1 MNSATSSK
9 PLSLVTALAI
19 VVAASSFALVTA
31 QTQSLGTN
39 AKDRASQQRPRTT
52 EPRTVAKTGSGMPGE
67 AAPQTDAAG
76 VAQSGRAGV
85 DGEDSEV
92 VSIYTNFFTT
102 YRLGPEDVISVS
114 VFGQER
120 YSRNAITIPPS
131 GKISL
136 ALIPGGLFING
147 KTTEEVEELIKKKYD
162 EYIIDPQV
170 SVSLDKAASY
180 RYSILG
186 DVGQPGVR
194 LMSHRMTVTEAIAES
209 GGVLTTG
216 DRSKVVVLRR
226 QKDGTMSQIPVNVA
240 AIYKGKAADS
250 TFLLPGDQILVPGN
264 RMKSIQKILGLV
276 QTASFARIFTGL

>member
-1 MNSATSSK
+1 MNSAISSR
-9 PLSLVTALAI
+9 PLRLITALAF
-19 VVAASSFALVTA
+19 VVVASSFAGVTA
-31 QTQSLGTN
+31 QTQSGGSN
-39 AKDRASQQRPRTT
+39 ARNPASQQRPRTT
-52 EPRTVAKTGSGMPGE
+52 EPKTVAKTGSGMPGE

-76 VAQSGRAGV
+76 VAQSGKAGV
-85 DGEDSEV
+85 DGEEGEV
-92 VSIYTNFFTT
+92 VNIYTNFFTT

-114 VFGQER
+114 VFGQDR

-147 KTTEEVEELIKKKYD
+147 KTTEEVELLIKKKYD

-209 GGVLTTG
+209 GGVLSTG

-226 QKDGTMSQIPVNVA
+226 QKDGTLSQIPVNVS

>member
-1 MNSATSSK
+1 MQTATSSK
-9 PLSLVTALAI
+9 TLRWVAALAF
-19 VVAASSFALVTA
+19 VVASSFASLTA

-39 AKDRASQQRPRTT
+39 VKDPASQQRPRTT
-52 EPRTVAKTGSGMPGE
+52 EPRTIAKTDAGMPGE
-67 AAPQTDAAG
+67 TAPQTDAAG
-76 VAQSGRAGV
+76 VTQSGKAGV
-85 DGEDSEV
+85 DGEEGEV
-92 VSIYTNFFTT
+92 VNIYTNFFTT

-147 KTTEEVEELIKKKYD
+147 KTTEEVEQLIKKKYD

-209 GGVLTTG
+209 GGVLSTG

-226 QKDGTMSQIPVNVA
+226 QKDGTLTQIPVNVS

-250 TFLLPGDQILVPGN
+250 TFLVPGDQILVPGN

>member
-1 MNSATSSK
+1 MNSATSPK
-9 PLSLVTALAI
+9 PLSLVAALAFM
-19 VVAASSFALVTA
+19 VVASSFAGVIA
-31 QTQSLGTN
+31 QTQSGGSN
-39 AKDRASQQRPRTT
+39 AKDPASQQRPRTT
-52 EPRTVAKTGSGMPGE
+52 ETKTIAKTGSGMPGE
-67 AAPQTDAAG
+67 AAPQTDVAG
-76 VAQSGRAGV
+76 MDQSGK
-85 DGEDSEV
+85 DGEEGEV
-92 VSIYTNFFTT
+92 VNIYTNFFTT

-114 VFGQER
+114 VFGQDR

-147 KTTEEVEELIKKKYD
+147 KTTEEVEQLIKKKYD

-209 GGVLTTG
+209 GGVLSTG

-226 QKDGTMSQIPVNVA
+226 QKDGTLSQIPVNVS